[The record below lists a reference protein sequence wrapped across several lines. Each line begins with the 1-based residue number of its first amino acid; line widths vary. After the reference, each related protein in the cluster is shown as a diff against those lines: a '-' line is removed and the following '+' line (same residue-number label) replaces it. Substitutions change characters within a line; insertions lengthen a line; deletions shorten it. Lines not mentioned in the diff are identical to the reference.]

1 MSWQTPGKEP
11 PPDPAA
17 PEPDAE
23 TTRVPLQPP
32 PPEPA
37 TEPPT
42 ETPGTPPDQA
52 PARRADLRGP
62 GRLGRPDAPAAS
74 PGDGPAVPWAPP
86 VQTAAVPVTEG
97 LVIAG
102 VFSRVVAYA
111 IDIVFLQ
118 LLSLAVLGLVGGS
131 ASDADPTVTL
141 AVAGLFVAVDFLY
154 FVGLWTSGW
163 HATLGMRLLRLRVLS
178 AASAGTLSYN
188 DALLALDRPERRGR
202 DPRARAPGRGNTRA
216 GLRGLGPDPAH
227 HDGDQPA
234 PPGSP
239 RPVGAFGRRPAGTR
253 RLGRSRRR
261 PAWSWPCCCS
271 WSLPLGLVALAG
283 PQLQDLLR
291 QIGRVRLTGGR

>member
-23 TTRVPLQPP
+23 TTRVPLQPA

-42 ETPGTPPDQA
+42 ETPGTPADQA
-52 PARRADLRGP
+52 PGAGLISAAPVGWA
-62 GRLGRPDAPAAS
+62 GPDAPAAA

-131 ASDADPTVTL
+131 AAMPI
-141 AVAGLFVAVDFLY
+141 
-154 FVGLWTSGW
+154 
-163 HATLGMRLLRLRVLS
+163 
-178 AASAGTLSYN
+178 
-188 DALLALDRPERRGR
+188 RP
-202 DPRARAPGRGNTRA
+202 
-216 GLRGLGPDPAH
+216 
-227 HDGDQPA
+227 
-234 PPGSP
+234 
-239 RPVGAFGRRPAGTR
+239 
-253 RLGRSRRR
+253 
-261 PAWSWPCCCS
+261 
-271 WSLPLGLVALAG
+271 
-283 PQLQDLLR
+283 
-291 QIGRVRLTGGR
+291 